1 MDDRTDELGG
11 ANGLWPSAIR
21 AARAVLLAGLS
32 SAEILAVAMVAVG
45 AVAASWATGALR
57 PEDLVTQS
65 WLRALWAALLIA
77 IVRPLTWF
85 PYLGAFAGTSRLA
98 SAINPDGSARFRT
111 LAGHVGAIAS
121 IGTIVVLVLIAV
133 DGAGR
138 SVASAAGFLTGAIP
152 LQDLGSSLGSWSI
165 GRILALVLALVLIRP
180 VVPPLRP
187 DLSVEFGPI
196 LEFHEGRR
204 GEVDRFVLWGAAGL
218 AVVLGGVALVAAG

>member
-138 SVASAAGFLTGAIP
+138 SVASAAGFLTG
-152 LQDLGSSLGSWSI
+152 SWSI